1 MQGKCCRHIAEGE
14 MYIVTHTAGEAVG
27 AAAVVAFWYR
37 CISRQS
43 WSVRYR
49 RETHVWRS
57 PLKKHGSIAARL
69 PHNGAAAH
77 PNMFGLG
84 WQYGQ
89 YGSKYAAISGRRLLE
104 ELPADQDAPDL
115 CGVGQHGLC
124 VRYRAD

>member
-1 MQGKCCRHIAEGE
+1 MVQVHFKAELE
-14 MYIVTHTAGEAVG
+14 CT
-27 AAAVVAFWYR
+27 
-37 CISRQS
+37 
-43 WSVRYR
+43 YR

-57 PLKKHGSIAARL
+57 PLRKHGSIAARL

-89 YGSKYAAISGRRLLE
+89 HSISGRRLLE

-115 CGVGQHGLC
+115 CGGRGSI
-124 VRYRAD
+124 ASA